1 MDILIIPE
9 KYQIQFNKQLDAE
22 YLGIIILKVG
32 VENYGDMV
40 QFWTTPE

>member
-22 YLGIIILKVG
+22 DLGIIILKVG
-32 VENYGDMV
+32 VENYGDRV
-40 QFWTTPE
+40 QFWITPE